1 MDYKYTAYYENAEE
15 RIKAISEEILSEYPN
30 LGILAIEAA
39 QLETPFG
46 RVNADYENF
55 AEQENHINRLINI
68 VIVTEGKPEFQEEYR
83 KACADLLKNYESWEK
98 CFSYANPEEQTV
110 YMLMQKFKQHIN
122 NPQVPLMTYKEA
134 TDEQQKN
141 RKEKNLKRAADV
153 LRSKIPGLGAV
164 ADEVIRQEDESG
176 IHLRFQ
182 ENDIIRLV
190 SIIKLI
196 EKQPEYAEV
205 YNNVLGQLKETYAQW
220 LECETSVM
228 WEEKNMV
235 VEMMNRFS
243 AHLENEIAPIVI
255 YAEIK
260 KEFEE
265 AKKSK
270 LY

>member
-39 QLETPFG
+39 KLETPFG

-55 AEQENHINRLINI
+55 IEQENHINRLINI
-68 VIVTEGKPEFQEEYR
+68 VIVTEGKLEFQEEYR
-83 KACADLLKNYESWEK
+83 KACADLLKNYASWEK
-98 CFSYANPEEQTV
+98 CFSYANPQEQAV
-110 YMLMQKFKQHIN
+110 YMLMQKFNVHIKH
-122 NPQVPLMTYKEA
+122 PEVPLMTYKEA
-134 TDEQQKN
+134 LDEQRK
-141 RKEKNLKRAADV
+141 RCKEKNLKRAADV

-196 EKQPEYAEV
+196 ENKPEYADA
-205 YNNVLGQLKETYAQW
+205 YNNVLEQLKETYAQW
-220 LECETSVM
+220 LECETRVM
-228 WEEKNMV
+228 WEEKHMV

-243 AHLENEIAPIVI
+243 AHLEDKNAPIVT
-255 YAEIK
+255 YEEIK

-265 AKKSK
+265 VKKRR
-270 LY
+270 